1 MVEYEHR
8 FVMPDTD
15 SSLIGLLR
23 PRGRARDGTLLMS
36 FFVRT
41 LFSLSFLALLFAFPN
56 TSFAQE
62 KVTVAEGYDN
72 IMKQGIIFANICT
85 NGAPESGQ
93 GDTCLCRAQG
103 ICSLS
108 QIIQL
113 AVNLIILILGISGS
127 IALVMFVYGGFN
139 WVFAQ
144 GRSEYIQTG
153 KDTMKHAII
162 GLAIIFGAYAI
173 INFLIASIG
182 GVAPGATLED
192 TIEALPAKKDG
203 VLTPIKTDGII
214 DTN

>member
-1 MVEYEHR
+1 MG
-8 FVMPDTD
+8 F
-15 SSLIGLLR
+15 LIR
-23 PRGRARDGTLLMS
+23 K
-36 FFVRT
+36 
-41 LFSLSFLALLFAFPN
+41 LFSLSFLVLLFAFPG

-62 KVTVAEGYDN
+62 QVTVAEGYRN
-72 IMKQGIIFANICT
+72 IMEQGIIFANICP
-85 NGAPESGQ
+85 NAAPESGQ
-93 GDTCLCRAQG
+93 GDTCQCRAQG

-108 QIIQL
+108 EITQL
-113 AVNLIILILGISGS
+113 AVNFIILILGISGS

-173 INFLIASIG
+173 INFLIARVG

-192 TIEALPAKKDG
+192 TIKALPATTDG
-203 VLTPIKTDGII
+203 RSTPIDPTGVI